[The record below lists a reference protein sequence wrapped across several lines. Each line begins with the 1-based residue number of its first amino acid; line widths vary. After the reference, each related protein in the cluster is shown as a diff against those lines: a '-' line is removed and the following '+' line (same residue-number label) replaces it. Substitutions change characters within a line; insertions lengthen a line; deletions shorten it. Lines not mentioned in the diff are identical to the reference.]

1 MVAAPRGRVVS
12 IGDYLWSSY
21 RRKSL
26 DRLQERFS
34 DLYRGVVLDMG
45 GRDRGRF
52 RKPRERVDRWIFA
65 DINREHQP
73 DLVLDVSDMQGKVA
87 DRSVDVVNAM
97 ELFEH
102 VERIDRG
109 LEECYRVLKP
119 EGRLLISVPFLY
131 PVHADPFDFQRWTGE
146 KWRRSLEA
154 LGFRIEVLDVTGGF
168 FSVFGDAVKTLV
180 HALPRVPCR
189 FLQLFYPLLDLFVL
203 LDRTGFGRRHP
214 RLAGYHGGYFIVAR
228 KEREEEKGE
237 RRKEKGERIKGKGE
251 RRKERGE
258 RRKEKGIRGKEK
270 GERNKGKG

>member
-1 MVAAPRGRVVS
+1 MVPVSGGRFVS
-12 IGDYLWSSY
+12 IGTYLWSSY

-26 DRLQERFS
+26 DRLQERFRGI
-34 DLYRGVVLDMG
+34 YQGVVLDMG

-52 RKPRERVDRWIFA
+52 QKPRDRVDRWIFA
-65 DINREHQP
+65 DINPEHRP

-109 LEECYRVLKP
+109 LEECLRVLKP

-131 PVHADPFDFQRWTGE
+131 PVHADPFDFQRWTAE
-146 KWRRSLEA
+146 KWRRTLEA
-154 LGFRIEVLDVTGGF
+154 LGFRVEVLEVTGGF
-168 FSVFGDAVKTLV
+168 FAVFGDAVKTLV
-180 HALPRVPCR
+180 HALPRVLCR
-189 FLQLFYPLLDLFVL
+189 FFQLFYPLLDLFVL

-228 KEREEEKGE
+228 KVEGQEARVKGE
-237 RRKEKGERIKGKGE
+237 GDQPEGP
-251 RRKERGE
+251 
-258 RRKEKGIRGKEK
+258 
-270 GERNKGKG
+270 